1 MGFLRFLSSLRTLA
15 KNGDITIR
23 DAYKFAQQEFGEVSD
38 LLKLQINKI
47 FKDADAPSI
56 RKPEGK
62 VIEASFKP
70 GRDKTGK
77 VVEESESQRLGL
89 AGLKNPYRIGGGLDP
104 VEGMTRTAARVVLDR
119 KGIKVPEKGDPIDV
133 FEENFGGDAL
143 MDLKEAGEEL
153 LEKETTG
160 RITESMG
167 EFLESKGL
175 FDLKVDKTLPKGMTN
190 EELLKKLMDEDPE
203 EFAKGGRVGYEDGGP
218 TKDEYGIMSLPSVPS
233 NPNSVNDDIDRVAQL
248 VAQSYKMGPEEQ
260 MNNKQIAYD
269 RIEEIAEQI
278 SYGGNIDGV
287 RSNLIDYFNDKV
299 QEYENMIQEF
309 STGGRVGFQIGGPA
323 YDATDPI
330 YGSSAIT
337 VTPDTIMGPQGNQIQ
352 AQTGVNPLLQRIQ
365 NAQNAPSASETLGN
379 LYNKQGIMNAQ
390 NNFLRKAVQ
399 SDPQAYETT
408 GSGFTSDLRHK
419 TAAAQLRDNLGGGI
433 IGQVAAN
440 ALGGIREIPQL
451 LTGDFKGVAEDIKA
465 NYLGAKNIPVG
476 LTPQESYDY
485 LIAQQQVDPGAAT
498 AQPSAMPQGSPGQL
512 NPTPTQNA
520 GPSREVIMQ
529 RILEDIE
536 NTSFQKN
543 QVADMYPDQFK
554 TGLDL
559 DYLKTLNPDE
569 VKLALDNAYLQG
581 ENFQNPDFSTGR
593 IGGGRPF
600 FRYGPEYMKKTN
612 RSNPLSLSRA
622 PTGYNLRNQ
631 LGELESILGKEGI
644 KPYMT
649 KVDDALIDLYRG
661 DYSGDT
667 DLQKR
672 IFGLASGGRVGYAY
686 GSGLKLIQLLQKAGK
701 SLKDEI
707 KKAVDDLIP
716 SGDPKLDAD
725 MAVDNMLEDL
735 NIDRDTLDQYDVLDA
750 YGLAYDELKRPIL
763 KEIEKTKSLA
773 PKMVERFE
781 LMEKYPGIDEELVAK
796 IVDDPD
802 PQRKAEVLATIEQA
816 FELMKKGKSSDEV
829 LDIMKQMTD
838 RTKQAGGGLSY
849 LSGF

>member
-593 IGGGRPF
+593 IGRGRPF
-600 FRYGPEYMKKTN
+600 FRYGPEYMEKTN